1 MSVHVETGTPLHPN
15 HYETKTLDHLG
26 LVSAMID
33 ELGLVE
39 QIDALLPKDEE
50 KQTIS
55 HGQAVKAMILNGL
68 GFAHRALYLTPLFFR
83 DKPVDRLIGEGVT
96 ADQINDDALGRA
108 LDAVYNYGIDSLYGQ
123 LAVKSVHTL
132 GLTGGI
138 YHMDSSSFHTD
149 GRYNSECP
157 PQEGSDIIH
166 VTKGYSRDHRPDLN
180 QVVLQLICENKSGI
194 PVLMQP
200 LSGNSNDKINFRDTV
215 TKHIAQLKKDVGLE
229 YLVADSAFYTRETLE
244 LSQDLFWISRVPETL
259 SLALYFIESHAP
271 SLMVDFNQMSMIDL
285 PCQYGDIDQRWL
297 LVYSPEARQRSLKTC
312 KKQFQKVSDKEMRN
326 INALFRQE
334 FACQADAEQ
343 SVEKLQKQLK
353 LTELTDIEYKEVARY
368 SKKGR
373 PAKNAKPDKIVIQVS
388 AILSSDSSLFQKKI
402 QQKSCFII
410 ATNQLDSNELPNS
423 KLLKIYKE
431 QQKVERG
438 FRFLKDPLFMATT
451 FFVKSEERLMAIT
464 MIMTLCLMI
473 YAALEHRIRQ
483 ALSQFDEFFPDQV
496 GGLTNKPTARWVFL
510 YFKGIHVLVI
520 RKCEEMI
527 LNLNEHQ
534 KKLLL
539 LLGKRYI
546 DVYS

>member
-1 MSVHVETGTPLHPN
+1 MITGGYLN
-15 HYETKTLDHLG
+15 GYYETKTLDHLG

-431 QQKVERG
+431 EQKVERG